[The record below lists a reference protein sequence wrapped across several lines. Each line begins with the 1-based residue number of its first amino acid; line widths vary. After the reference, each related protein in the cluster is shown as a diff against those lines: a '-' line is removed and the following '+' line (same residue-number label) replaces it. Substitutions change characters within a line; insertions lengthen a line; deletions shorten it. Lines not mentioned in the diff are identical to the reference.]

1 MAQWFANIL
10 NELLALCFGAAG
22 VLGEDTLVTF
32 AGNQSDYSQ
41 IWAMC
46 CNVANSIIEPIA
58 IMIVVIF
65 FLLAILEKVSS
76 ENLTL
81 EHVLR
86 EVIKLCFGLYL
97 VTNSVEIV
105 VGCIELGNG
114 ILQKVLGLINTT
126 SMTGAAVFT
135 EQMLKD
141 TGGVL
146 AMVLIT
152 IIIALFLL
160 IQLILVVIMRCVVI
174 IRLLEIAMRTAM
186 SPLALS
192 DTFAGNLLHSHAINF
207 IRSFGAL
214 CLQGVF
220 IAIVANF
227 LPMFWA
233 GMLANPGTG
242 AWDIVAAVL
251 EMLVV
256 LVAALILMFKSGS
269 IAKEMMGARG

>member
-10 NELLALCFGAAG
+10 NELLALCFAAAG

-41 IWAMC
+41 IWAMA
-46 CNVANSIIEPIA
+46 CNVANTIIEPIA
-58 IMIVVIF
+58 IMIVVVF
-65 FLLAILEKVSS
+65 FLLAILERVSA
-76 ENLTL
+76 ENITL

-114 ILQKVLGLINTT
+114 VLQKVLGLINTT
-126 SMTGAAVFT
+126 SMTGAAMFT

-152 IIIALFLL
+152 VIIALFLL

-174 IRLLEIAMRTAM
+174 IRLLEIAMRTSM

-233 GMLANPGTG
+233 GMLADPGTG
-242 AWDIVAAVL
+242 AWDIVAAIL

-269 IAKEMMGARG
+269 IAKEMMGAK

>member
-1 MAQWFANIL
+1 MAQGLADIL
-10 NELLALCFGAAG
+10 NALLSLCFVTTGA
-22 VLGEDTLVTF
+22 LGSDTIVTF
-32 AGNQSDYSQ
+32 AGTQSDYAQVWSL
-41 IWAMC
+41 A
-46 CNVANSIIEPIA
+46 CNVANTIIEPIA
-58 IMIVVIF
+58 IMIVVVF

-114 ILQKVLGLINTT
+114 ILQGVLGYIRTEEFTNSAIFTAEMIKEAGGTLPMLLVTIVAAFFLI
-126 SMTGAAVFT
+126 
-135 EQMLKD
+135 
-141 TGGVL
+141 
-146 AMVLIT
+146 
-152 IIIALFLL
+152 
-160 IQLILVVIMRCVVI
+160 IQTVLVVVMRCVVI
-174 IRLLEIAMRTAM
+174 IRLLEIAIRTAM

-214 CLQGVF
+214 CIQGVF
-220 IAIVANF
+220 IAIIAGF
-227 LPMFWA
+227 LPMFWVGVLA
-233 GMLANPGTG
+233 APGATAWGMLGS
-242 AWDIVAAVL
+242 IL

-256 LVAALILMFKSGS
+256 LVACLILMLKSGA
-269 IAKEMMGARG
+269 IAKEMMGAK